1 MSIRDLIPQL
11 DGQSEAERS
20 VSDRRDWVLALLYAP
35 DPTGTSAVAV
45 PSEFTLS
52 LGLFAITRQ
61 LKAVSGRESP
71 FSFAA
76 SERGP
81 TDAKLADVL
90 SELEDDGLIENQ
102 GSPETELDIDENEY
116 VITEEGREW
125 IEPAYEQ
132 LSSSEQS
139 EIERIKYEHI
149 TGPTGDLLVYCF
161 GMDPTRF
168 TGDLVR

>member
-1 MSIRDLIPQL
+1 MSIRDLIPDL
-11 DGQSEAERS
+11 NGESEVERS

-61 LKAVSGRESP
+61 LKSVSGRESP
-71 FSFAA
+71 FNFTS

-81 TDAKLADVL
+81 TDARLGTVL
-90 SELEDDGLIENQ
+90 SELEDDGLIENR
-102 GSPETELDIDENEY
+102 GTPETELDIDENEY
-116 VITEEGREW
+116 AITQQGREH

-139 EIERIKYEHI
+139 EIERIKYEHV

-161 GMDPTRF
+161 GMDPTLF
-168 TGDLVR
+168 TGDMLR

>member
-11 DGQSEAERS
+11 NGQSDAEAS
-20 VSDRRDWVLALLYAP
+20 VSDREDWVLALLYAP
-35 DPTGTSAVAV
+35 DPTGTSAAAV
-45 PSEFTLS
+45 PSEFSLS

-61 LKAVSGRESP
+61 VKAVSGRESP
-71 FSFAA
+71 FRFTA

-81 TDAKLADVL
+81 TDAKLVNVL
-90 SELEDDGLIENQ
+90 SELEDDGLIENR
-102 GSPETELDIDENEY
+102 GTPKTELDIDENEY
-116 VITEEGREW
+116 TITQEGRER
-125 IEPAYEQ
+125 IKPAYER

-139 EIERIKYEHI
+139 EIERIKYDYI

-161 GMDPTRF
+161 GMNPTLF